1 MIIPFDNPVIQFLY
15 WLVHE
20 PGLGGIAV
28 IVVGAGSILAYGLT
42 IRWVKSGGDVEE
54 TETYAYPTPA
64 LTHSQE
70 IEI

>member
-1 MIIPFDNPVIQFLY
+1 MNIPFDNPVIQFLY
-15 WLVHE
+15 WLLHA

-28 IVVGAGSILAYGLT
+28 LLVSTGSILAYGLT
-42 IRWVKSGGDVEE
+42 LLWVKAGGDVEE
-54 TETYAYPTPA
+54 TETYAYPTPT